1 MTRNCKNLEP
11 RRRRAVLVSGKGG
24 WRSAGR
30 LRTGPPPGRLRLAR
44 CLPTGPGEPSGFQ
57 VARLGAGGLEGEAT
71 GPAASSPRSL
81 ERHPGEPQAGIRGP
95 WGVGQGAAGCG
106 RCGVT
111 SGLSCRCQWQAGLRG
126 PRPLEARGS
135 DTGNLTQTEARAPR
149 AGPLLG
155 SDQGAS
161 ALMAYQASLSHV
173 RVPWDPAFQVPG
185 AVSRASSGAA
195 LTEAHAAPPPGCPT
209 LRLTRIR
216 GLLEGSEGHRQCSV
230 SRARC

>member
-161 ALMAYQASLSHV
+161 ALMAYQASLSHACAV
-173 RVPWDPAFQVPG
+173 GPRLAGPRRTLTGIFGRRADRGARRATSRLSDLEAHSNPG
-185 AVSRASSGAA
+185 A
-195 LTEAHAAPPPGCPT
+195 PG
-209 LRLTRIR
+209 RF
-216 GLLEGSEGHRQCSV
+216 
-230 SRARC
+230 